1 MKGCVKRVQRGRGGQ
16 NSLTFCGHHLRME
29 KKDSHLQIHIIK
41 VLDRPITPMNNYTD
55 GGGGGGG
62 RRPGERKKGCSIL

>member
-1 MKGCVKRVQRGRGGQ
+1 MKI
-16 NSLTFCGHHLRME
+16 THIAA
-29 KKDSHLQIHIIK
+29 LQEIDFIFQ

-55 GGGGGGG
+55 GGGGG